1 MFLDEPVHAMDSL
14 FYYNFLKD
22 VFSKPQILFNLKE
35 YVSNFYARYPV
46 LYLNEYPP
54 LNDFFVAFTYALFGI
69 NNFSSRF
76 VIPFFSV
83 LCLYLVYLI
92 GKKMFN
98 ETIGVVAAIFL
109 SSIPYFF
116 IFSQILML
124 DIPVL
129 FFILLSFYLF
139 LNYLETKKRITLVL
153 FLITTVL
160 GFYVKYPA
168 AVVYPFILLYLF
180 VRKKINLDIIII
192 SIIFLTLT
200 IPYILFL
207 KIYVG
212 QVYTLD
218 LLTGKLTTTA
228 FWDLPKIFASSPI
241 LLQASYHLYYL
252 IYQVPLILLI
262 FLAISITIKRQNEK
276 KFILTLWILSFLL
289 VFTLIINK
297 APPYNIYIFA
307 PICLLAAFSLN
318 ELFKERQI
326 LIFMIVFIVIS
337 FLINL
342 NTPLLPTMPMNLKS
356 GNTKIGSEEVGNF
369 IGRNIP
375 NNSTA
380 LLIADNYGFM
390 CYDCA
395 MTFNFIK
402 ENNFRNNLIR
412 ARDCL
417 FLNMTK
423 KEFYSF
429 LNKNNVYYIVGL
441 EQNHVYSKFLPEL
454 ETSHFERVYD
464 INYLHV
470 YKYKDV
476 NLTNK
481 FRVCNFNCK
490 LNMEFCT

>member
-14 FYYNFLKD
+14 FYYIFLKD
-22 VFSKPQILFNLKE
+22 IFSKPQILLNLKE

-54 LNDFFVAFTYALFGI
+54 LNDFFVAFTYSLIGI
-69 NNFSSRF
+69 SNFSSRF
-76 VIPFFSV
+76 LVPLFSV
-83 LCLYLVYLI
+83 LCLYLVFLI

-98 ETIGVVAAIFL
+98 ETVGIIASIFL
-109 SSIPYFF
+109 SLIPYYF

-129 FFILLSFYLF
+129 FFILLSFLLF
-139 LNYLETKKRITLVL
+139 LNYLETKKRIVLVL
-153 FLITTVL
+153 LLITTVL

-168 AVVYPFILLYLF
+168 AVIYPFILIYLF
-180 VRKKINLDIIII
+180 IRKKINLDIIII
-192 SIIFLTLT
+192 SVLFLILT
-200 IPYILFL
+200 IPYVLFL
-207 KIYVG
+207 KFYVG

-252 IYQVPLILLI
+252 IYQIPLVIFILL
-262 FLAISITIKRQNEK
+262 AIGFTIKQDEK
-276 KFILTLWILSFLL
+276 RFTLILWILTFLL

-318 ELFKERQI
+318 ELLKKRQI
-326 LIFMIVFIVIS
+326 LVFMVVFIIIS

-342 NTPLLPTMPMNLKS
+342 NTPLQPTMLLNLKD

-369 IGRNIP
+369 IGRYIP
-375 NNSTA
+375 KNSTA

-395 MTFNFIK
+395 ITFNFIK
-402 ENNFRNNLIR
+402 ENDFRNNLIR

-423 KEFYSF
+423 NEFYSF
-429 LNKNNVYYIVGL
+429 LNKSNVYFVVGL
-441 EQNHVYSKFLPEL
+441 EQNPVYMKFLPEL
-454 ETSHFERVYD
+454 ETSHFEKVYD

-470 YKYKDV
+470 YKYKEV

-481 FRVCNFNCK
+481 LRVCNFNCK
-490 LNMEFCT
+490 LNMEFCA